1 MVDEKTLACVVI
13 MRGVVLHALVVAEA
27 NQGERVVTEQSARHL
42 PVEQPVP
49 SADDVPPPRP
59 PSHSRMRM

>member
-1 MVDEKTLACVVI
+1 VVDEKTLSCVLI
-13 MRGVVLHALVVAEA
+13 MRGVVLHALVVTEA
-27 NQGERVVTEQSARHL
+27 IEGERVVTEHSDRHL

-59 PSHSRMRM
+59 PSHSQMRM